1 MLAMV
6 VLLGL
11 GEELWSRFIPKYLE
25 LLGASAWVI
34 AFYGTLRD
42 FLDAVYQYPGGW
54 VADRVGP
61 RRALALFA
69 MMAAIGYCV
78 YAVSG
83 HWVGILIGTIFV
95 MAWGSLTTPAIFA
108 IIGESLPK
116 TRRATGFGLQSIVK
130 RIPIVLGPV
139 MGGALVAAFGFYR
152 GIRVGLLA
160 TIAFAVI
167 AVAIVLKLYAEKI
180 SIPFERA
187 KFRMHW
193 NEMDRSLKRLLVADC
208 FARWAEGIPDVFIVL
223 YALNVLRVSPL
234 EFGWLTGIQMLTSIL
249 VYIPIAK
256 LADRLNRKPFVLLTF
271 AFFALFPFALAT
283 ATSFPLIVCAFIV
296 GGLREIGEPA
306 RKALIV
312 DLAKETTRGRA
323 IGMYYLIRGMVVFPA
338 SIIGGWFW
346 TINKQLPMY
355 SAFVIGIIGFGFY
368 AIFGPAEK
376 RNPS

>member
-1 MLAMV
+1 MNQTPQEPGRKFLGFGRNIAVMLAMV

-54 VADRVGP
+54 IADRVGP

-69 MMAAIGYCV
+69 VIAAVGYSV
-78 YAVSG
+78 VAMSW
-83 HWVGILIGTIFV
+83 HWSGILIGTIFV

-108 IIGESLPK
+108 IIGDSLPK
-116 TRRATGFGLQSIVK
+116 TRRATGFGVQSIVK
-130 RIPIVLGPV
+130 RIPVVLGPTL
-139 MGGALVAAFGFYR
+139 GGAPVGAYGFSQ
-152 GIRVGLLA
+152 GIRAGLIA

-167 AVAIVLKLYAEKI
+167 AIVIVLKLYAEKI

-187 KFRMHW
+187 KFRVHW

-234 EFGWLTGIQMLTSIL
+234 EFGWLTGIQMVTSIL

-256 LADRLNRKPFVLLTF
+256 LSDRFNRQPFVLL
-271 AFFALFPFALAT
+271 
-283 ATSFPLIVCAFIV
+283 
-296 GGLREIGEPA
+296 RWE
-306 RKALIV
+306 
-312 DLAKETTRGRA
+312 
-323 IGMYYLIRGMVVFPA
+323 
-338 SIIGGWFW
+338 
-346 TINKQLPMY
+346 
-355 SAFVIGIIGFGFY
+355 
-368 AIFGPAEK
+368 
-376 RNPS
+376 